1 MTDFILAFEECLNS
15 NFSCDDILLKLQN
28 LSSYSINQK
37 IGEAE
42 VINKFMDFSTK
53 HFLNELLSVEINI
66 KDGNFIAQSKDL
78 FNISH
83 MIIANKEKYKNNIN
97 YEKIELFYH
106 TFFFSEFSDENETND
121 FTFFYK
127 LSDDYTDAKKV

>member
-15 NFSCDDILLKLQN
+15 NFSCNNIILKLQN

-37 IGEAE
+37 IGEVE
-42 VINKFMDFSTK
+42 LINKFMKFSAK

-66 KDGNFIAQSKDL
+66 KDGNIAQSKDL

-83 MIIANKEKYKNNIN
+83 MIITNKEKVRFYNSSFSNI
-97 YEKIELFYH
+97 
-106 TFFFSEFSDENETND
+106 FSIYISWIHLISLM
-121 FTFFYK
+121 K
-127 LSDDYTDAKKV
+127 